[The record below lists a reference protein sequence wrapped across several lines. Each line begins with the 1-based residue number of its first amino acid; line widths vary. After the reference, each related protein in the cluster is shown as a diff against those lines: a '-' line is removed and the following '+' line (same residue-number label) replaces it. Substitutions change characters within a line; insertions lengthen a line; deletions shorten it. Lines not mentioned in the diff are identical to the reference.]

1 MMEFEHMQ
9 KIWDQQSNQVVYGIN
24 ENKLFESVIKRQQ
37 KIKKL
42 VGCFEWTAI
51 FTFVGLAGLAV
62 IEGIIKAE
70 YYQLPL
76 GILFVGLAVYMLKDR
91 QKRLNNDNLEVKNI
105 KTSLE
110 NSISSLSH
118 QINRQRNIVWWFFS
132 PLCLVAVYQG
142 VFGDKAWWAI
152 GVAIVAMLAIY
163 WLTQKEIRCKLAPK
177 LKELEALKRLIEK
190 QD

>member
-163 WLTQKEIRCKLAPK
+163 WLTQKEIHCKLAPK

>member
-1 MMEFEHMQ
+1 MEFEHMQ
-9 KIWDQQSNQVVYGIN
+9 KIWDQQSNQIVYGID
-24 ENKLFESVIKRQQ
+24 ENKLFESVIKKQQ

-42 VGCFEWTAI
+42 VSCFEWTAI
-51 FTFVGLAGLAV
+51 FTFFGLAGLAV

-91 QKRLNNDNLEVKNI
+91 QKRLNKDNLAVKNI

-110 NSISSLSH
+110 NSIRSLSH
-118 QINRQRNIVWWFFS
+118 QINRQRNIVWWFFG

-152 GVAIVAMLAIY
+152 GVAILAMLAIY
-163 WLTQKEIRCKLAPK
+163 WLMQKEIRCKLAPK